1 MQSLFPSNEDF
12 DDDNAVEIPPS
23 QRKTMASHGR
33 ARETIQA
40 RHGMHLPT
48 SYRSPL
54 VPCCR
59 KDGRAIRKRFE
70 LMLAN
75 FKKGEMESMRKS
87 GTTEEYSERLRLI
100 TGIASRMEDYE
111 QNLDV
116 RAELE
121 EKKREG
127 LVSSGDVV
135 RKLALNNIAK
145 HGNDE
150 SADEDSDVENFEE
163 SKQKAPK
170 KRKNKAEGRRHSKR
184 QTRRD
189 TLETLVSTITAG
201 LNTTKQNDEEIAKI
215 QRERLEFDRE
225 EARKNL
231 ERHTA
236 FMKLLQDITAG
247 RNQAK
252 P

>member
-1 MQSLFPSNEDF
+1 MDVQEKRYKQDMECTCRQ
-12 DDDNAVEIPPS
+12 AVEVLWFWSS
-23 QRKTMASHGR
+23 QGR
-33 ARETIQA
+33 P
-40 RHGMHLPT
+40 RHSKALRIDV
-48 SYRSPL
+48 S
-54 VPCCR
+54 
-59 KDGRAIRKRFE
+59 E
-70 LMLAN
+70 LQ
-75 FKKGEMESMRKS
+75 
-87 GTTEEYSERLRLI
+87 EEYSERLRLI
-100 TGIASRMEDYE
+100 TDIASRMEDYK

-135 RKLALNNIAK
+135 RKLALNNIAN

-150 SADEDSDVENFEE
+150 SADEDSDVEDFEE

-189 TLETLVSTITAG
+189 TLDTLVSTITAG
-201 LNTTKQNDEEIAKI
+201 LNTMKQNDEEIAKI

-225 EARKNL
+225 EARKSL
-231 ERHTA
+231 EKHTA
-236 FMKLLQDITAG
+236 FMKLIQDITAG